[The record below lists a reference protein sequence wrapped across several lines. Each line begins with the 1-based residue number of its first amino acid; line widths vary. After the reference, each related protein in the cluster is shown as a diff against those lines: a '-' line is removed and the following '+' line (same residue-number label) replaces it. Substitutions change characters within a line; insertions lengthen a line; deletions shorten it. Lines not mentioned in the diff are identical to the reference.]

1 MKSEVKSEVV
11 GLLPNSFDIFFFFL
25 HWFNIKSLSDLV
37 FPWLTPKI
45 DQSKHNIKA
54 PRADFQAVLSRYVA
68 FNLAFKTSLSL
79 VTFTF
84 LLSNTVSADLALSLS
99 VVIKVAWVLF
109 AMLRTK
115 TITKYWACALLLSE
129 LWRLLHFSSI
139 KTWFFS
145 IFCLSWRYFL
155 QKRENC

>member
-11 GLLPNSFDIFFFFL
+11 GFFFL
-25 HWFNIKSLSDLV
+25 HWFNRKRLSDLD

-54 PRADFQAVLSRYVA
+54 SKQYQVVYGFQSCFQGKSFSCNVY
-68 FNLAFKTSLSL
+68 F
-79 VTFTF
+79 FTVKY
-84 LLSNTVSADLALSLS
+84 TVSADLALSLS

-115 TITKYWACALLLSE
+115 TITKYWACAQSVFWSFHKVYTIQVGSKKAL
-129 LWRLLHFSSI
+129 
-139 KTWFFS
+139 
-145 IFCLSWRYFL
+145 
-155 QKRENC
+155 